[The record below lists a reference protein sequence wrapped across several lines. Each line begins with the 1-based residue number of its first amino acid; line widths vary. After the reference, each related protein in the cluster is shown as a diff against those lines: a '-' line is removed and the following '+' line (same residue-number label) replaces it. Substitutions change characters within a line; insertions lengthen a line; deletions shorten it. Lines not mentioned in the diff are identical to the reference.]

1 MNLLVLIDGSPEA
14 FLASEFAIS
23 LAAARHDDV
32 IAQAMIDSD
41 TALRLTGYRGY
52 AGLCGSGVFLSAYEQ
67 IVAILRS
74 VCDTLVMSFTTRA
87 EGRGLRVKSFVDT
100 GNAETVLRDRIA
112 EQHCVLVL
120 PGTNS
125 NQSLVSS
132 FKFGCPIIVVMKP
145 RGNSTEI
152 AIVANDEWTE
162 QLLTEIGQAFPDAPP
177 IHLNNQDFRTGST
190 ISAAA

>member
-87 EGRGLRVKSFVDT
+87 EGHGLRVKSFVDT
-100 GNAETVLRDRIA
+100 GNVETVLQDRIA
-112 EQHCVLVL
+112 EQQCVLVL
-120 PGTNS
+120 PGTIS

-132 FKFGCPIIVVMKP
+132 FKFSCPIIVVMP
-145 RGNSTEI
+145 RENSTEI

-162 QLLTEIGQAFPDAPP
+162 QLLAEIGQAFPDAPP
-177 IHLNNQDFRTGST
+177 IHLNNQDFKTGST